1 MSITVGLI
9 GLGSILPSHLA
20 ALKTAPE
27 FAVASVCDAAPE
39 RAHRRGDELGCRA
52 FTDWREL
59 LQTPPDLAVVALP
72 HWLHCDVCVAAL
84 RAGCHVLVEKPM
96 AVSVAECNEM
106 LRAAAECDRR
116 LLVAEGASYDP
127 GAVLTGR
134 RLADGQLGAFFT
146 GACINERFYF
156 REGRPAW
163 FLDPALSGGGMFINV
178 GVHRLALARAALPGL
193 TPVTV
198 SASISH
204 APERPVEACTSLI
217 VRYAEGGSMLY
228 EEVGYYNRPDWLNV
242 GRHFVF
248 EQGIVAGD
256 ESLHRA
262 LCGTS
267 NKPTLA
273 NFEYLASW
281 IRSRPD
287 PPLLVAST
295 LLVPGNID
303 AVQVGKI
310 AGFVARLSP
319 DIPYVLL
326 AFHPAFEMTDV
337 PTTSREQ
344 ADECLEA
351 ARSAGLTRIR
361 IGNVHLLRR
370 RSKG

>member
-1 MSITVGLI
+1 
-9 GLGSILPSHLA
+9 
-20 ALKTAPE
+20 
-27 FAVASVCDAAPE
+27 
-39 RAHRRGDELGCRA
+39 
-52 FTDWREL
+52 
-59 LQTPPDLAVVALP
+59 
-72 HWLHCDVCVAAL
+72 
-84 RAGCHVLVEKPM
+84 
-96 AVSVAECNEM
+96 
-106 LRAAAECDRR
+106 
-116 LLVAEGASYDP
+116 
-127 GAVLTGR
+127 
-134 RLADGQLGAFFT
+134 
-146 GACINERFYF
+146 
-156 REGRPAW
+156 
-163 FLDPALSGGGMFINV
+163 
-178 GVHRLALARAALPGL
+178 
-193 TPVTV
+193 
-198 SASISH
+198 
-204 APERPVEACTSLI
+204 
-217 VRYAEGGSMLY
+217 MLY